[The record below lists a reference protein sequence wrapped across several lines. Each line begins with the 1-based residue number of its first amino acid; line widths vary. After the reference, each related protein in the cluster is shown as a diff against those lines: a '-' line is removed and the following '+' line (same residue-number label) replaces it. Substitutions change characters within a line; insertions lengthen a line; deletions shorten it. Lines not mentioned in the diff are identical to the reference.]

1 MFVYFFIFIII
12 IIFIFLLRD
21 KLITKISF
29 RNIFKKKMQTVLILL
44 GTMIGTAF
52 IIGAMGINDT
62 YNNFVNTNIEK
73 FYYKIDAVLDI
84 DGSEAAKANNI
95 INSIENDYGEDSVL
109 PIYYKMFPVL
119 KEGQIQKL
127 NFSDIKNV
135 GVFGFSYDKYKK
147 STFYNEEYS
156 EPLGPNEAIITQDLA
171 DNLEVKVGDIIQI
184 LDSAN
189 VSTILFPNKYQIKK
203 IINSKGLLNY
213 RGSNSESQQGAVIL
227 NENKAA
233 NLLKNTAKLPN
244 QYLINFDNQNNYS
257 DALNKLKEMQNNLTD
272 GISLIFP
279 KERQKEMLSSG
290 EISAIFLALSS
301 FSFLAGGILMISIY
315 SMLMNQRKK
324 EMGVLRAIGFKKD
337 KIRKMIFF
345 EGIFYNIFSVPLG
358 LFSGY
363 LLSRFTFE
371 QISDFS
377 KSLSNFELF
386 SYFPKINEFYVRPES
401 FVISGVVGFLIPT
414 IFIYFYSYKVSK
426 MNIVNAIKGIKEESK
441 PRTLIYFLGYIILSL
456 ILIIYF
462 DFNSS
467 LIYFLSS
474 AFALLLPLIFR
485 GLINKKITINIIYF
499 SVFLLSIF
507 IPTEA
512 YLFIAAKSFIMII
525 SSIVIFL
532 YDFDF
537 IIFGIKKLLNLFR
550 VNKAILNIST
560 SYPAKRKNDVSLIII
575 LYSIV
580 LFLIVISTIIPDI
593 QRNQIQKSRDE
604 LFAGFDGAIINIP
617 IPLLSVKTDKEQI
630 KKIDYVKDVANFYYV
645 PSTLVGSEKVYF
657 PLMIGSDEFFD
668 VNNVKIKD
676 KLPSM
681 SGLSDREVWEE
692 IKDNPDYMAFPESI
706 NNTLDTKIKVGQKIT
721 IGKLNATFNMTSGPD
736 FSGNIEMKKEFTVA
750 AIIPE
755 VINTITMGPIVSNKF
770 DGFEEFSKGSFNGQ
784 IFTLED
790 NYVRKDLESV
800 FKKNKYFF
808 ILVDDLVNFG
818 LNATEGIFSIINSF
832 LYFGLIVGVVGLAIT
847 FIKSIDLRTSTIGML
862 KAIGFKNK
870 MVFKSFFIEYSIIIF
885 LAIFAGYLSGIIGSY
900 NIYTVFIG
908 KSVHFFIPWLKLI
921 YIALGLYAISIFSII
936 IPLYN
941 TTKIQA
947 AESMRVED

>member
-1 MFVYFFIFIII
+1 MFVYIFVFIILMV
-12 IIFIFLLRD
+12 FMFLLRD

-52 IIGAMGINDT
+52 IIGALGINDT

-73 FYYKIDAVLDI
+73 FYYKIDAVLDVDGLEQEKI
-84 DGSEAAKANNI
+84 DEALNKVKNNVDEQ
-95 INSIENDYGEDSVL
+95 SIL
-109 PIYYKMFPVL
+109 PVYYKMYPVL
-119 KEGQIQKL
+119 KEGQIQEL
-127 NFSDIKNV
+127 NFSDITNV
-135 GVFGFSYDKYKK
+135 GIVGFSYEKYKN
-147 STFYNEEYS
+147 SSFYEDIYN
-156 EPLGPNEAIITQDLA
+156 EPLGPNETIITQDLA
-171 DNLEVKVGDIIQI
+171 DDLNVEVGDVIQI

-189 VSTILFPNKYQIKK
+189 VSTILFPNKYKIKD

-213 RGSNSESQQGAVIL
+213 RGSNSESQQGAVFL
-227 NENKAA
+227 NERKAA
-233 NLLKNTAKLPN
+233 NLLKATGSKPN
-244 QYLINFDNQNNYS
+244 QYLINFGQVDDYDQIM
-257 DALNKLKEMQNNLTD
+257 KEFKTLEKEISEDMQ
-272 GISLIFP
+272 LIFP
-279 KERQKEMLSSG
+279 KERQEEMLSSG

-301 FSFLAGGILMISIY
+301 FSFLAGGILMVSIY
-315 SMLMNQRKK
+315 SMLMNQRRK

-345 EGIFYNIFSVPLG
+345 EGIFYNLFSVPLG
-358 LFSGY
+358 LISGY

-377 KSLSNFELF
+377 ESLSNFEMF
-386 SYFPKINEFYVRPES
+386 AYFPQINEFFVRTES
-401 FVISGVVGFLIPT
+401 FIIAGVAGFLIPT

-426 MNIVNAIKGIKEESK
+426 MNIVNAIKGIKEKSK
-441 PRTLIYFLGYIILSL
+441 PRSLIYFTGYVVISFLLSWYSGFNNALIYFLISAFGLLTPL
-456 ILIIYF
+456 IFKKLMNRRLLI
-462 DFNSS
+462 N
-467 LIYFLSS
+467 LIYF
-474 AFALLLPLIFR
+474 I
-485 GLINKKITINIIYF
+485 
-499 SVFLLSIF
+499 VFGLSIWIPSEDYIF
-507 IPTEA
+507 IG
-512 YLFIAAKSFIMII
+512 AKSFVMII
-525 SSIVIFL
+525 SSVVIFL

-537 IIFGIKKLLNLFR
+537 IILGLKKILNLFN
-550 VNKAILNIST
+550 VNKAVVNIST
-560 SYPAKRKNDVSLIII
+560 SYPSKKKNDVSLIIV

-593 QRNQIQKSRDE
+593 QRNQIKSSREE

-617 IPLLSVKTDKEQI
+617 VPLISSKTDKEQVKEI
-630 KKIDYVKDVANFYYV
+630 KYVEEAANFYYV
-645 PSTLVGSEKVYF
+645 PSTIVGGDNEYF
-657 PLMIGSDEFFD
+657 PLMIGSNEFFE
-668 VNNVKIKD
+668 VNNIKIKD
-676 KLPSM
+676 KMDSFED
-681 SGLSDREVWEE
+681 LSDKEVWQE
-692 IKDNPDYMAFPESI
+692 IRNNPEYIAFPESI
-706 NNTLDTKIKVGQKIT
+706 NNRLKDKVEVGQEIS
-721 IGKLNATFNMTSGPD
+721 IGKLEGSFNMAERPD
-736 FSGNIEMKKEFTVA
+736 FSDNIEMEVKFTVA

-770 DGFEEFSKGSFNGQ
+770 EEFNEFSKGSFNGQ
-784 IFTLED
+784 IFTLDE
-790 NYVRKDLESV
+790 NYDRDELEGV

-808 ILVDDLVNFG
+808 ILADDLVNFG

-847 FIKSIDLRTSTIGML
+847 FIKSIDLRTKTIGML

-908 KSVHFFIPWLKLI
+908 EATEFAIPWVKLL
-921 YIALGLYAISIFSII
+921 YIAVALYAVSIFSIVL
-936 IPLYN
+936 PLYK